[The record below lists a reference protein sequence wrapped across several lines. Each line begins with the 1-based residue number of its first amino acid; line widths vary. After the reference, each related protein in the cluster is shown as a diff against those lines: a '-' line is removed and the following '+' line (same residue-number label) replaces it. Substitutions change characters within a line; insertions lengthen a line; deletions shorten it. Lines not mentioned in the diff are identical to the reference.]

1 MHKWYNYDVIKGVNN
16 YMELSRFTLR
26 INPILLKKL
35 KYIADNNGRSVNK
48 EIEQIL
54 KWIIEDYE
62 RKCGKINID

>member
-1 MHKWYNYDVIKGVNN
+1 
-16 YMELSRFTLR
+16 MELSRFTLR